1 MSQATP
7 IDTDIKLLYKTG
19 KVVLGSKRSIEA
31 VKLGKAVGVIVANNI
46 PKNLL
51 EDVMYYAKLG
61 NIKVIKYP
69 GSSYDLGSVL
79 GKPFPVTLVAVL
91 EPGDSKILEVGEK

>member
-7 IDTDIKLLYKTG
+7 IDADIKLLYKTG
-19 KVVLGSKRSIEA
+19 KVILGSKKSIKA

-46 PKNLL
+46 PKNIL
-51 EDVMYYAKLG
+51 EDVIYYARLG

-69 GSSYDLGSVL
+69 GSSYDLGSIL
-79 GKPFPVTLVAVL
+79 GKPFPVTLLAIL
-91 EPGDSKILEVGEK
+91 EPGESKILETGEK